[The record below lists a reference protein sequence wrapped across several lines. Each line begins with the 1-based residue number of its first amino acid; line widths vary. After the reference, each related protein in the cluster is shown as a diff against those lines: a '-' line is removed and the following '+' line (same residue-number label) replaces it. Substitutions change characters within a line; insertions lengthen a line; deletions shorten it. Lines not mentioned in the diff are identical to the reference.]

1 MKETL
6 IIYWARRDLR
16 ITDNPALTAACA
28 CSKELKAHFLPLFIL
43 ENYMTGGDPAHQ
55 FGYPS
60 RVFLSRALPLFA
72 RNFENLT
79 IAKGAAARTLT
90 DLSKK
95 YTLRIFVNEDVHPD
109 FYKQIRKIKAAGIDI
124 KLYSDAL
131 TVSKQ
136 TLSGTG
142 NLYSVFTPF
151 KNSVWNEFISAPVL
165 KKCSFEDVAFFDTS
179 SMAGTGLD
187 QAPCTEAD
195 ILKSFSNKRV
205 FSVGGTAYDAGV
217 LVGPSMDFDMWYYSE
232 TQAQDT
238 FKTYLR
244 EGMTTYKDMR
254 DSLESDA
261 TSKMSLALAWGLV
274 SSRYLNKEIQ
284 DFYKRDLPEGAMHYI
299 SELIWREFYKYL
311 YFHHP
316 HLGNQEFQE
325 RYRNTLAW
333 APDDIA
339 HARFRAWIQGR
350 TGYPLVDAAMR
361 QIAQTGWMHNRARML
376 VASVLTKN
384 LGVDW
389 RWGQEYF
396 RAMLIDLDEASNN
409 GGWQWAASVGADPK
423 PIRIFNPYLQADAH
437 DPHQTYQKKYL
448 PQEYLDNPPEPIID
462 HKQARAE
469 ALERYGLN
477 AEAPARDF

>member
-28 CSKELKAHFLPLFIL
+28 CSKELRASFLPLFIL
-43 ENYMTGGDPAHQ
+43 EKYMTAGDPAHQ

-60 RVFLSRALPLFA
+60 RVFLSKALPLFA
-72 RNFENLT
+72 SNFENFT
-79 IAKGAAARTLT
+79 IAKGVAAKTLI

-95 YTLRIFVNEDVHPD
+95 YELRIFVNEDAHPD
-109 FYKQIRKIKAAGIDI
+109 FYKQIKKIKAAGIDI

-131 TVSKQ
+131 TISKQ

-151 KNSVWNEFISAPVL
+151 KNSVWNEFISSPLL
-165 KKCSFEDVAFFDTS
+165 KKCSFEGVIPFDQTGI
-179 SMAGTGLD
+179 ADTGLD
-187 QAPCTEAD
+187 LVHRTETD
-195 ILKSFSNKRV
+195 ILKSFSSKQV
-205 FSVGGTAYDAGV
+205 FSVGGTVHDIKG
-217 LVGPSMDFDMWYYSE
+217 LVGSFVDFDAWYYSE
-232 TQAQDT
+232 PQAQDI

-244 EGMTTYKDMR
+244 EGMAAYKDTR
-254 DSLESDA
+254 DSLELDA

-311 YFHHP
+311 HFHHP
-316 HLGNQEFQE
+316 QLSHREFQE
-325 RYRNTLAW
+325 KYRNTLAW

-339 HARFRAWIQGR
+339 HARFKAWIQGR

-423 PIRIFNPYLQADAH
+423 PIRIFNPYLQADTH
-437 DPHQTYQKKYL
+437 DPHQKYQNKYL

-469 ALERYGLN
+469 ALKRYGLH